1 MIENIPPSNKGIMSY
16 PGSGWRRS
24 MFKAPLI
31 LWRMGLGPVIG
42 RIMLVITHTGRKSS
56 LPRHTMVEY
65 HMLDGVKYVPCAF
78 GPRSDWFK
86 NITADPRVTIQTS
99 HGTEHAVAT
108 RVTDDH
114 ELLAVYNLFMR
125 RDPPLTRWYLDS
137 LDIQPNQADVLAKK
151 ERINWFRFD
160 PTNEDTP
167 PALET
172 DLGWVLPMMGIA
184 LLLSGVL
191 FHRLRKSRK

>member
-1 MIENIPPSNKGIMSY
+1 MTTPFQQHEKGIMRY
-16 PGSGWRRS
+16 PGGGWRRS

-31 LWRMGLGPVIG
+31 LWRLGFGPVIG
-42 RIMLVITHTGRKSS
+42 RVMLVLTHTGRKSG

-78 GPRSDWFK
+78 GPRSDWYK
-86 NITADPRVTIQTS
+86 NITADPRVTIQTARGS
-99 HGTEHAVAT
+99 ERSFAV
-108 RVTDDH
+108 RVTDNQ
-114 ELLAVYNLFMR
+114 ELLAVYDLFMR

-137 LDIQPNQADVLAKK
+137 LDIQPNHDDVLAKK

-160 PTNEDTP
+160 PTDEDTP

-172 DLGWVLPMMGIA
+172 DLVWVLPIVGIG
-184 LLLSGVL
+184 LLVSWV
-191 FHRLRKSRK
+191 FIHRLRKSR

>member
-1 MIENIPPSNKGIMSY
+1 
-16 PGSGWRRS
+16 
-24 MFKAPLI
+24 
-31 LWRMGLGPVIG
+31 
-42 RIMLVITHTGRKSS
+42 
-56 LPRHTMVEY
+56 
-65 HMLDGVKYVPCAF
+65 MLDGVKYVPCAF

-86 NITADPRVTIQTS
+86 NINADPRVTIQTS
-99 HGTEHAVAT
+99 HGTEHVIAA
-108 RVTDDH
+108 RVTDDR
-114 ELLAVYNLFMR
+114 EVLAVYNLFMR

-172 DLGWVLPMMGIA
+172 DLGWVLLIMGIG
-184 LLLSGVL
+184 LLLSWVL
-191 FHRLRKSRK
+191 FQRKLKSRK